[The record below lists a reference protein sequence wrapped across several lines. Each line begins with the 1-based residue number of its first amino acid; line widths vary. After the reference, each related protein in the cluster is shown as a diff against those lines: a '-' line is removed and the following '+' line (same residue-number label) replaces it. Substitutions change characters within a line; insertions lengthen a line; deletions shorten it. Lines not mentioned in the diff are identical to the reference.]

1 MDSNDIKSYLFERA
15 FSMKSSLSIIA
26 QMYLCKFNDTLS
38 MFAFTYE
45 DSFRAK
51 ILRDDCDLN
60 VV

>member
-1 MDSNDIKSYLFERA
+1 MESNDIKSYLFERA

-38 MFAFTYE
+38 MFAFMRIV
-45 DSFRAK
+45 RAK